1 MKKHFI
7 LPALFLFLGCSLI
20 AKPVEEGELT
30 PSTWYGYY
38 NFNEV
43 PDFNNLS
50 FFQFKIEES
59 FISIKSGNY
68 SLETGEPQQTSASI
82 YKITKILKDTPEEY
96 QVLIVD
102 TLTDSPV
109 ERILGL
115 KRIDTDIF
123 ISEPVLWEEDINKR
137 SLNYKDYLFSETYV
151 DQPSVDPMILDP
163 SEVVLFDTFLEKM
176 TGGKDKET
184 WELTPVAGKISM
196 NLLGMVGLD
205 VGSTVTLYKECV
217 KNPDGTPKL
226 DKGNKIWGYA
236 HGKTMGW
243 KPKPYDYA
251 IYYKPIPTADS
262 ENKYGIYWFQGMN
275 IYPLGGRK
283 IEIPVMIHES
293 KGINNAFSG
302 VVNGF
307 SATKPWD
314 AEEHWIYLDKYS
326 LDTIMKNNNI
336 LERQT
341 PIE

>member
-1 MKKHFI
+1 MNCFFWNYTRDITI
-7 LPALFLFLGCSLI
+7 L
-20 AKPVEEGELT
+20 
-30 PSTWYGYY
+30 
-38 NFNEV
+38 
-43 PDFNNLS
+43 
-50 FFQFKIEES
+50 ES
-59 FISIKSGNY
+59 S
-68 SLETGEPQQTSASI
+68 
-82 YKITKILKDTPEEY
+82 
-96 QVLIVD
+96 
-102 TLTDSPV
+102 
-109 ERILGL
+109 
-115 KRIDTDIF
+115 
-123 ISEPVLWEEDINKR
+123 
-137 SLNYKDYLFSETYV
+137 
-151 DQPSVDPMILDP
+151 
-163 SEVVLFDTFLEKM
+163 FLEKM

-236 HGKTMGW
+236 HGKEIALFPW
-243 KPKPYDYA
+243 QKPKPYDYA
-251 IYYKPIPTADS
+251 IYYTPIPTADS
-262 ENKYGIYWFQGMN
+262 ENKYGIYWFQGN
-275 IYPLGGRK
+275 SLFGNRA

-307 SATKPWD
+307 IATKPWD